1 MTALVRIATLATLAL
16 TFAGPARADV
26 PPPEVEQCAGKSV
39 GDRCGNNG
47 ICQEGSC
54 GRATPDGM
62 VTYSCTKC
70 VEGTAPA
77 SEKRNCSGA
86 PDAMG
91 FGLFGLLAV
100 VGLKRSTRRA

>member
-1 MTALVRIATLATLAL
+1 
-16 TFAGPARADV
+16 
-26 PPPEVEQCAGKSV
+26 
-39 GDRCGNNG
+39 
-47 ICQEGSC
+47 
-54 GRATPDGM
+54 M